1 MNYLALIFTLCI
13 YFSVGLTVDMA
24 FTAPLISDYNEIKS
38 KKEKIPIYFII
49 PVLVLMPL
57 IYPLPIMIFC
67 ITSICS
73 IIKESSYNYFN
84 LD

>member
-13 YFSVGLTVDMA
+13 YFSVGLIVDMA
-24 FTAPLISDYNEIKS
+24 FTAPLISDYNETKN
-38 KKEKIPIYFII
+38 KEEKIPIYFII
-49 PVLVLMPL
+49 PILILMPL

-67 ITSICS
+67 IISICN
-73 IIKESSYNYFN
+73 IIKESFYNYFN